1 MAPNVTTPQEA
12 KNKIVRNCVRR
23 NTQVSTVSYFASFVC
38 LFVCRSIYWVAIVWA
53 MLNLYFSHCQ
63 ASTLV
68 SDMAD
73 RFLCFPLPLSALIT
87 AGFHCLPAL
96 SPGPG
101 LFQFSWQ
108 QDASVW
114 GLPWMF
120 VSKHKPAIGKKK
132 SSIKMKQIQYAS
144 SEQTCYMFAEI
155 IEELETN
162 SEPVITLSVATFKCF
177 DFLNSNTIHPKR
189 LRLRM

>member
-1 MAPNVTTPQEA
+1 MTPQEEEY
-12 KNKIVRNCVRR
+12 KIVGKCVRR
-23 NTQVSTVSYFASFVC
+23 HAQVSTVSYFASFVC
-38 LFVCRSIYWVAIVWA
+38 VFVCRSIYWVAFVWA

-68 SDMAD
+68 TDMTD
-73 RFLCFPLPLSALIT
+73 LFLRFPLTLSALIT

-114 GLPWMF
+114 GPPWMF
-120 VSKHKPAIGKKK
+120 VSQHKPAIRKQK
-132 SSIKMKQIQYAS
+132 SSIKMKLIQYAN
-144 SEQTCYMFAEI
+144 SEQTDYIVAEI
-155 IEELETN
+155 IEVL
-162 SEPVITLSVATFKCF
+162 
-177 DFLNSNTIHPKR
+177 
-189 LRLRM
+189 

>member
-1 MAPNVTTPQEA
+1 MQSLTCTAGGA
-12 KNKIVRNCVRR
+12 NC
-23 NTQVSTVSYFASFVC
+23 NDVSRSEVQNCTKLCWETRSSYLTMSYFA
-38 LFVCRSIYWVAIVWA
+38 LFVCVFVCRCIYWVAFVWA

-68 SDMAD
+68 TDMAD
-73 RFLCFPLPLSALIT
+73 LFLRFPLTLSALIT

-114 GLPWMF
+114 GLPSMF
-120 VSKHKPAIGKKK
+120 VSQHKPAVRKQK
-132 SSIKMKQIQYAS
+132 SSIKIKPIQYA
-144 SEQTCYMFAEI
+144 
-155 IEELETN
+155 N
-162 SEPVITLSVATFKCF
+162 SEVTHLYWKPMRSLWLH
-177 DFLNSNTIHPKR
+177 FLWLCHS
-189 LRLRM
+189 LFLCA

>member
-96 SPGPG
+96 SLGPG

-120 VSKHKPAIGKKK
+120 VSKHKPAIGKKEIK
-132 SSIKMKQIQYAS
+132 HKDETDSVCKQRANRLPACRNNWGIGNQFKACDYTFGSNVKMFWRFKLKHNSSK
-144 SEQTCYMFAEI
+144 T
-155 IEELETN
+155 
-162 SEPVITLSVATFKCF
+162 
-177 DFLNSNTIHPKR
+177 
-189 LRLRM
+189 